1 MNNEEELMRRKL
13 IHSKDKKE
21 LFRDI
26 PKKDQGKLMLS
37 FSSKTQEHLLAKLSN
52 EEIIAF
58 LKFID
63 LDEATDILQK
73 MSPKRGKEI
82 IKYLEKD
89 AKEKIEILLKF
100 DSESA
105 AGMMTL
111 DYIQVDINSR
121 LKDVMALADKHEKK
135 TGKFPVILVV
145 KNSKIFG
152 ELPVHRMRKIKTNGR
167 IEKHVRPIPHV
178 LYKVNSNE
186 LPHLLRKHSH
196 DKLVVVDDDEEIL
209 GIIYAHDVLNLL
221 NGSDNIRKFA
231 GVNKEEDVYDGFL
244 EKTKNRYKWLI
255 VNLITA
261 FLAASVV
268 GLFEDTIATFTLLA
282 VYMPIVAGMGGNAGT
297 QTLAVFVRGIAL
309 KEIDLNKK
317 SISAIANEVAAG
329 AFNGLITGIL
339 AAVVALLWNKSIM
352 LGVIIGL
359 AMIINLVVA
368 GFFGA
373 IIPLTMEKLGKDP
386 ATSATIFITTAT
398 DILGF
403 FAFLGLATL
412 LL

>member
-359 AMIINLVVA
+359 AMIINLIVA